1 MRNVANALLA
11 AVMLVTPLSA
21 QRGHGAAG
29 SRSRSVTSIGGHANH
44 TAFPRAVYLG
54 SPFWSDDFSSP
65 YAQAPSVIVLQ
76 TPQPSPAPS
85 NAPKEEPKPASPLM
99 IEWQGDRYVRRTET
113 SGTSTRNNQPD
124 YIAEAKP
131 HLSEKHP
138 NAFAAQPATTSP
150 STELSPATFVF
161 RDGHREQSSDYS
173 IISGVIYARG
183 DYWTNGYWAKQI
195 PVSQLDLPATF
206 KANQERGVPFRLPA
220 APNEVIT
227 RP

>member
-11 AVMLVTPLSA
+11 VIVLVTLLSA
-21 QRGHGAAG
+21 QRGHAPGG
-29 SRSRSVTSIGGHANH
+29 SMSRSVTSVGGHANH
-44 TAFPRAVYLG
+44 PAFPRAVYLG
-54 SPFWSDDFSSP
+54 SPFWTDDFSSP
-65 YAQAPSVIVLQ
+65 YTQAPSVIVLQ
-76 TPQPSPAPS
+76 TPQPSTAAS
-85 NAPKEEPKPASPLM
+85 TAPKEEPKPASPLM
-99 IEWQGDRYVRRTET
+99 IEWQGDRYVRRTDT

-131 HLSEKHP
+131 HLTEKRS
-138 NAFAAQPATTSP
+138 NAAAAQPATTSP
-150 STELSPATFVF
+150 STELLPATFVF

-183 DYWTNGYWAKQI
+183 DYWTNGSWSKQI

-206 KANQERGVPFRLPA
+206 KANHERGVAFRLPA